1 MPFDPNHIINHAED
15 LLRRVSPEGRA
26 RARRIAE
33 RRRRRFN
40 MIAGRCLVAAF
51 AIVAILVA
59 IGIFVPVGQGGVMA
73 AALAMMLAWA
83 AILYASREPESTPE
97 TLGQTDLPQLPARTE
112 AWLETQ
118 RPALPAP
125 AARLVDGIGV
135 KLEALAPQLAALDPK
150 EPVAFEV
157 RKLLSDDLPTLLKG
171 YQRVPE
177 ALRRDA
183 RDGPSPDRQLIDGLG
198 VIDEEI
204 AQMTAR
210 LAAGDLQSFA
220 TQRRYLE
227 LKYKDDDEA
236 LGGG

>member
-26 RARRIAE
+26 RARRLAE
-33 RRRRRFN
+33 RRRRRAAK
-40 MIAGRCLVAAF
+40 IAKQMMLAAF
-51 AIVAILVA
+51 AVVALLIA
-59 IGIFVPVGQGGVMA
+59 IGIFIPVGQGGVMA
-73 AALAMMLAWA
+73 AGLAILLAWA
-83 AILYASREPESTPE
+83 AIVYAAQEPESTPE
-97 TLGQTDLPQLPARTE
+97 TLEHSDLPQLPARTE

-171 YQRVPE
+171 YSRVPQ
-177 ALRRDA
+177 ALRREA

-204 AQMTAR
+204 SQMTAR

-227 LKYKDDDEA
+227 LKYKDDDSP
-236 LGGG
+236 LGE